1 MSEASSAEAVAP
13 APIFAPRA
21 FTAQIPSVLAVLT
34 LLACFAMF
42 YYFIDLSSKS
52 GAQLVEMKAAALEV
66 SQLTQQMRQLP
77 PEKTAQYAK
86 AQDDL
91 VLAQKVLDNARSV
104 QDAVKEQQS
113 ATKDFILYILGVL
126 SSAVTTILGYYFGS
140 SSSSAQKTE
149 VLKAMTQQNAA

>member
-1 MSEASSAEAVAP
+1 MSEVSSAEAVAP

-126 SSAVTTILGYYFGS
+126 SSAVTTITGLLLWQFQQQCAKNGS
-140 SSSSAQKTE
+140 AESHDAIRIE
-149 VLKAMTQQNAA
+149 

>member
-1 MSEASSAEAVAP
+1 MSEVSSAEAVAP

-140 SSSSAQKTE
+140 SSSCA
-149 VLKAMTQQNAA
+149 

>member
-1 MSEASSAEAVAP
+1 
-13 APIFAPRA
+13 
-21 FTAQIPSVLAVLT
+21 
-34 LLACFAMF
+34 
-42 YYFIDLSSKS
+42 
-52 GAQLVEMKAAALEV
+52 
-66 SQLTQQMRQLP
+66 MRQLP

-149 VLKAMTQQNAA
+149 VLKAMTQKE